1 MSIYTKYTDYNNDVE
16 ISDDELVVINKF
28 LDFYRNQIF
37 IIADEYRQDFSMVP
51 LENQKVIF
59 KINDDTWKSVDFCK
73 RIYHKGKPYVV
84 ELSLWRPN
92 PHVKTDPKC
101 LEIKE
106 FNIITRNTKH
116 YIYLNIANPQM
127 SHILFNIISIFDKKK
142 IISPEQAYSN
152 RMYTNNS
159 LKEFI
164 KNHEWDNISKGI
176 KQMPELANALFIIDE
191 GYESHIKYAAYF
203 GTILYHLI
211 SFKKDNL
218 DKLSGKDLQNLNK
231 LILKLSNTELL
242 KVKLL
247 ETLGI
252 DRSYYPTKSILLDAY
267 INAGR
272 LHLSS
277 LYNTYNTRLSDEK
290 KILNQSIREAKNNI
304 S

>member
-1 MSIYTKYTDYNNDVE
+1 MSIYTKYTDYSNDAK

-28 LDFYRNQIF
+28 LDFYRNQTF
-37 IIADEYRQDFSMVP
+37 IVADEYRQDFSMVP

-59 KINDDTWKSVDFCK
+59 KINNDTWKSVDFCR
-73 RIYHKGKPYVV
+73 RIYYKGRPYVV
-84 ELSLWRPN
+84 ELSLWRTS

-116 YIYLNIANPQM
+116 SISLNIDNPQM
-127 SHILFNIISIFDKKK
+127 SKILFNIISIFDEKK

-164 KNHEWDNISKGI
+164 KNHEWDSISKGI
-176 KQMPELANALFIIDE
+176 KQMPKLANALFIIDE
-191 GYESHIKYAAYF
+191 DYEGVCRYSAHF

-218 DKLSGKDLQNLNK
+218 DNLSVKDMQNLNK
-231 LILKLSNTELL
+231 LILNLRNTELL
-242 KVKLL
+242 KVRLF
-247 ETLGI
+247 ETFGI
-252 DRSYYPTKSILLDAY
+252 DKIFPTDSILLDANIY
-267 INAGR
+267 ANR

-277 LYNTYNTRLSDEK
+277 LYNTCNTRLYDEK
-290 KILNQSIREAKNNI
+290 KILNQSIREAKNNA